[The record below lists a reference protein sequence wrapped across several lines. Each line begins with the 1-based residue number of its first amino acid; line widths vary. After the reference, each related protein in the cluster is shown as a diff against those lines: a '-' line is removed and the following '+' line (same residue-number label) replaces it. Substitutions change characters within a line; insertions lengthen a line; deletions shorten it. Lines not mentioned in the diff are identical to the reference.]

1 MSLRRFQRKIK
12 SLAEKGKPG
21 TMQRRISI
29 RVDQYGRKYEW
40 HPTKGFR
47 RWASPPVIIA

>member
-1 MSLRRFQRKIK
+1 MSIRRWGRKTK

-21 TMQRRISI
+21 TMARRIEI
-29 RVDQYGRKYEW
+29 CVEPGTGRKYSW

-47 RWASPPVIIA
+47 RYE

>member
-21 TMQRRISI
+21 TMMRRISI
-29 RVDQYGRKYEW
+29 RTTPGGLKYEW

-47 RWASPPVIIA
+47 RWVSAMPMVP